1 MTGHMLR
8 CKGGPMQ
15 RGSVN
20 KVILVGHVGADPE
33 PRYTSSGTAVVNL
46 RMATTEVW
54 RDAEGKDQ
62 ESTEWHRV
70 VLWGKQAEFTGNYIK
85 KGQLIC
91 IEGQLQTRTWED
103 RDKVERRTT
112 EVKANAITPL
122 GGLKAREGA
131 VEDIQAVS
139 EEPPGDDDIP
149 F

>member
-1 MTGHMLR
+1 
-8 CKGGPMQ
+8 MQ
-15 RGSVN
+15 RRSVN

-46 RMATTEVW
+46 RMATNEVW

-70 VLWGKQAEFTGNYIK
+70 VLWGKQAEFAANYIK
-85 KGQLIC
+85 KGQLIYV
-91 IEGQLQTRTWED
+91 EGRLQTRTWED
-103 RDKVERRTT
+103 RDKVERRAT
-112 EVKANAITPL
+112 EVRANVITPL
-122 GGLKAREGA
+122 GGLKTGEGA

>member
-1 MTGHMLR
+1 
-8 CKGGPMQ
+8 MQ

-46 RMATTEVW
+46 RMATNEVW

-62 ESTEWHRV
+62 EITEWHSV
-70 VLWGKQAEFTGNYIK
+70 VLWGKQAEFAANYIK
-85 KGQLIC
+85 KGQLVYV
-91 IEGQLQTRTWED
+91 EGRLQTRTWED

-112 EVKANAITPL
+112 EVRVNVITPL
-122 GGLKAREGA
+122 GGMKAGGKAE
-131 VEDIQAVS
+131 EDIQAVS

-149 F
+149 L

>member
-1 MTGHMLR
+1 
-8 CKGGPMQ
+8 MQ

-46 RMATTEVW
+46 RMATNEVW

-62 ESTEWHRV
+62 EITEWHSV
-70 VLWGKQAEFTGNYIK
+70 VLWGKQAEFAANYIK
-85 KGQLIC
+85 KGQLIYV
-91 IEGQLQTRTWED
+91 EGRLQTRTWED

-112 EVKANAITPL
+112 EVRAAVITPL
-122 GGLKAREGA
+122 GGLKAGEKA
-131 VEDIQAVS
+131 EEDIQAVS

>member
-1 MTGHMLR
+1 
-8 CKGGPMQ
+8 MQ
-15 RGSVN
+15 RRSVN
-20 KVILVGHVGADPE
+20 KVILIGHVGADPE

-46 RMATTEVW
+46 RMATNEVW

-70 VLWGKQAEFTGNYIK
+70 VLWGKQAEFAANYIK
-85 KGQLIC
+85 KGQLIYV
-91 IEGQLQTRTWED
+91 EGRLQTRTWED
-103 RDKVERRTT
+103 RDKIERRTT
-112 EVKANAITPL
+112 EVRANVITPL
-122 GGLKAREGA
+122 GGMKTGEGA